1 MQRTRE
7 KGKEVKKSQ
16 DTQGFSSNKIS
27 KEQQFNMTMGRGAMG
42 LNQLSQ
48 IIAEVEIEAGGGG
61 TAMGFTTG
69 GDELFADD
77 NGLSPF
83 GAN

>member
-1 MQRTRE
+1 
-7 KGKEVKKSQ
+7 
-16 DTQGFSSNKIS
+16 
-27 KEQQFNMTMGRGAMG
+27 MTIGRGAMG

-69 GDELFADD
+69 GDELFGDD

-83 GAN
+83 GGA